1 MLSKNTGF
9 HRWISFL
16 VYAATLTCWG
26 VVLAQTQMANHQ
38 AAPGRP
44 GVLALNQTQ
53 YRLRA
58 GESTTVDATS
68 EALGFLVRAKTR
80 RVEIAG
86 NEVHG
91 IVVGPNR
98 VGDQILLAVS
108 LAMKPGEYTLA
119 LSATNEAG
127 ENRGAILTVT
137 VDALAPVPSSA
148 TEPPVILLNG
158 WQPPSLLP
166 PSSCPILPASDTFG
180 NLEDYLQSDGVP
192 VVYWF
197 DNCTV
202 CQNCAIETLGSDLSQ
217 AIASIQYDNGTPV
230 PQVDL
235 IAHSMGGLIIRS
247 YLSGK
252 QTTSG
257 AFDPP
262 INPKVRK
269 AIFIATPHFGSFQ
282 ADNLAADV
290 LFFAGSQ
297 TNEMKPGSQFLFDL
311 AKWNQ
316 FQDDLRGIDALGII
330 GNAGSYNGVQGA
342 SDGVVS
348 LTSASIKLTSFS
360 LAYAEPDVRT
370 RIVAYCH
377 SDFTGTATSEIGSLL
392 GCIGP
397 GIADIDTTLHPTYQI
412 IRSFLANTATW
423 QDTAISTTPSVDPY
437 LSTYGGVIIGAKSTN
452 DQYLTNLTSL
462 IVPNANLSF
471 MSGPS
476 NSVSSLFYDEWVPAG
491 NYEFSL
497 YDSSGDMSPDNL
509 STIPGGGM
517 AIYYKEAPTIHSVGP
532 LANMPG
538 LTVSAG
544 ATITINGVG
553 FGSQLCSGCQ
563 VLVAVPGST
572 VGYILPVSLWSD
584 QAISASF
591 APANL
596 PNVPIPGYVT
606 IYVELSSSAW
616 DSINIMA
623 LPSETISAAPTSL
636 QFSYTVGGS
645 TASAQR
651 IQVTSS
657 GLYALPFTATAST
670 SSGGDWLAVSSV
682 GTTVPAALRV
692 AVSPAGLTA
701 GSYTGNI
708 HVSALGASNSSI
720 SIPVALTVAAAPV
733 TAATFTVVLS
743 ASGQVEPFAAQSI
756 VSAYGTNLATGT
768 ATASSLSQPT
778 SLDGTTVTVTDSAG
792 VARLAPLFFV
802 SPGQVN
808 CEIPVGTAAGAATM
822 SIENQNEITQNA
834 TIQIGSVSPGL
845 FALNASGLIAAL
857 VLPVDS
863 GVQGALQPD
872 YQLGAGNSVVPL
884 PINLGSAADQIY
896 LEMYG
901 TGIRN
906 ANVSSVTVTV
916 GGLSVPVLFA
926 GAAPGFAGEDQV
938 NIGPLPRTL
947 AGQGNVNIVLTA
959 DGQAANTVNVTIQ

>member
-1 MLSKNTGF
+1 
-9 HRWISFL
+9 
-16 VYAATLTCWG
+16 
-26 VVLAQTQMANHQ
+26 
-38 AAPGRP
+38 
-44 GVLALNQTQ
+44 
-53 YRLRA
+53 
-58 GESTTVDATS
+58 
-68 EALGFLVRAKTR
+68 
-80 RVEIAG
+80 
-86 NEVHG
+86 
-91 IVVGPNR
+91 
-98 VGDQILLAVS
+98 
-108 LAMKPGEYTLA
+108 
-119 LSATNEAG
+119 
-127 ENRGAILTVT
+127 
-137 VDALAPVPSSA
+137 
-148 TEPPVILLNG
+148 
-158 WQPPSLLP
+158 
-166 PSSCPILPASDTFG
+166 
-180 NLEDYLQSDGVP
+180 
-192 VVYWF
+192 
-197 DNCTV
+197 
-202 CQNCAIETLGSDLSQ
+202 
-217 AIASIQYDNGTPV
+217 
-230 PQVDL
+230 
-235 IAHSMGGLIIRS
+235 
-247 YLSGK
+247 
-252 QTTSG
+252 
-257 AFDPP
+257 
-262 INPKVRK
+262 
-269 AIFIATPHFGSFQ
+269 
-282 ADNLAADV
+282 
-290 LFFAGSQ
+290 
-297 TNEMKPGSQFLFDL
+297 
-311 AKWNQ
+311 
-316 FQDDLRGIDALGII
+316 
-330 GNAGSYNGVQGA
+330 
-342 SDGVVS
+342 
-348 LTSASIKLTSFS
+348 
-360 LAYAEPDVRT
+360 
-370 RIVAYCH
+370 
-377 SDFTGTATSEIGSLL
+377 
-392 GCIGP
+392 
-397 GIADIDTTLHPTYQI
+397 
-412 IRSFLANTATW
+412 
-423 QDTAISTTPSVDPY
+423 
-437 LSTYGGVIIGAKSTN
+437 
-452 DQYLTNLTSL
+452 
-462 IVPNANLSF
+462 
-471 MSGPS
+471 
-476 NSVSSLFYDEWVPAG
+476 
-491 NYEFSL
+491 
-497 YDSSGDMSPDNL
+497 
-509 STIPGGGM
+509 
-517 AIYYKEAPTIHSVGP
+517 
-532 LANMPG
+532 
-538 LTVSAG
+538 
-544 ATITINGVG
+544 
-553 FGSQLCSGCQ
+553 
-563 VLVAVPGST
+563 
-572 VGYILPVSLWSD
+572 LWSD